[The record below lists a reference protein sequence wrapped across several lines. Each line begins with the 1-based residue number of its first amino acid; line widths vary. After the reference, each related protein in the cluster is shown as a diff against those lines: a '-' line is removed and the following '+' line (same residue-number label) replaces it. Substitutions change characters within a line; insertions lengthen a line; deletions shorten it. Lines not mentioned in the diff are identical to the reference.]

1 MAHKRRTRNECR
13 SRRSVSDATAASATA
28 QPDMA
33 GYQLIINAEIFR
45 GRYRKSFEH
54 PEAIPPNETLE
65 YRFSLHAADHTFL
78 KGHRIKVQ
86 VQSTWFPLYDRNPQK
101 FLPNIM
107 TASPSDFSK
116 AIQRIYPA
124 SHLVLPLAP

>member
-1 MAHKRRTRNECR
+1 MNIRGRRRQLPH
-13 SRRSVSDATAASATA
+13 SRR
-28 QPDMA
+28 QPPHQT
-33 GYQLIINAEIFR
+33 QLMVNGEIFR
-45 GRYRKSFEH
+45 GRYRSSFEH
-54 PEAIPPNETLE
+54 PEAIPANEVQE

-107 TASPSDFSK
+107 TASPGDFVK
-116 AIQRIYPA
+116 ATVHVYPS
-124 SHLVLPLAP
+124 SHLILPLAP

>member
-1 MAHKRRTRNECR
+1 VKLIDEYP
-13 SRRSVSDATAASATA
+13 DAGAAASPGSSVAS

-54 PEAIPPNETLE
+54 PEPIPANKVVE

-78 KGHRIKVQ
+78 KGHRIKVE

-101 FLPNIM
+101 FVPNIM
-107 TASPSDFSK
+107 TAAPADFNK
-116 AIQRIYPA
+116 ATQRIYPA
-124 SHLVLPLAP
+124 SHLILSLAP

>member
-1 MAHKRRTRNECR
+1 VKLIDEYPEA
-13 SRRSVSDATAASATA
+13 AASNAPGGSIA
-28 QPDMA
+28 SQPDMA

-54 PEAIPPNETLE
+54 PEPIPSGKVVE
-65 YRFSLHAADHTFL
+65 YRFSLHAADHAFL

-101 FLPNIM
+101 FVPSIM
-107 TASPSDFSK
+107 TAPAADFSK
-116 AIQRIYPA
+116 ATQRIYPA
-124 SHLVLPLAP
+124 SHLIVSLAP